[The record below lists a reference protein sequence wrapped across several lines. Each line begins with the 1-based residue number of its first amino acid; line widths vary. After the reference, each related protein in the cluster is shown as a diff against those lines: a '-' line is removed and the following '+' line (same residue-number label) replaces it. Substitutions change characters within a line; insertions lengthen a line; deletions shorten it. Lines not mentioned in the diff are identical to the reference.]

1 VKTIRSKIRMNPIV
15 QKVRKFLHSP
25 FASDLPFIFNHID
38 PTANIQE
45 QIYWMEQLFEWINL
59 SGELPKETETS
70 SKNAI
75 QVVRIKF
82 LLHLV
87 SRNPEWKTKLSGT
100 LRSIVLQG
108 SCLELFSQTGLH
120 QEFGFWA
127 EAADRVI
134 KNVLPVPPDSA
145 NLSEFFGRVFSS
157 VDAAEWFEEISP
169 DMFLQITELFFHE
182 ADDPTKIFNRIYK
195 DTQNAIVVLAATIG
209 GIGLSRDLLRNRAGS
224 PHDSPFYRLT
234 LRVYQ
239 MISAAEEGHSS
250 EKLNQFSALSLEEI
264 KACRIGIREIFVNLE
279 EKGVSV
285 AVVYRLDQLQF
296 ALIRI
301 ETLIHLLFVKVDK
314 DSMSLIANFLTELI
328 REQYEARGLMPLF
341 KSNMRL
347 LSKKIVERTGVTG
360 EHYITSTKPEYKAM
374 LKSGCGGGLLTVFTM
389 LAKTWISAFK
399 LPFFW
404 EFFGLGT
411 NYALSFIGIQLFG
424 FTLATKQ
431 PSATAAHLAGKLDN
445 LNSQDKLETFVEE
458 FKKIWRS
465 QIAAAIG
472 NVGMALPAS
481 AFMFFVYRIVV
492 GEPLFTEEYALY
504 TLHSLNPLESFTIL
518 YAAFTGVWLWISSL
532 VGGWFENWIVYRRI
546 PDAIAQSRGLRT
558 RFGVK
563 RSEGIANWLAHSA
576 SGFASNTALGF
587 LLAGVPIFSRLFGI
601 GFDVRHVTLSTC
613 AMTFAACSLLNHP
626 DLAHHAGM
634 AFAGVLV
641 IGALNLGVSF
651 YLALTVAARA
661 RSLSQAT
668 VFFLFKEIAK
678 AFFRGPRE
686 FFYPR

>member
-1 VKTIRSKIRMNPIV
+1 MKSVRSKFRMNPLV
-15 QKVRKFLHSP
+15 QKVRKFLRSP
-25 FASDLPFIFNHID
+25 FAPDLPFIFNRLD
-38 PTANIQE
+38 PNGNIHE
-45 QIYWMEQLFEWINL
+45 QIYWMEQLIEWINL
-59 SGELPKETETS
+59 SGELPKETDTS
-70 SKNAI
+70 SKSAI

-82 LLHLV
+82 LLHLL
-87 SRNPEWKTKLSGT
+87 SRNPEWKSKLAGT
-100 LRSIVLQG
+100 LRSIIHQG

-134 KNVLPVPPDSA
+134 KNVLPVPPDAA
-145 NLSEFFGRVFSS
+145 NISEFFGRAFSS
-157 VDAAEWFEEISP
+157 ADAAEWFEEISP
-169 DMFLQITELFFHE
+169 DMFLQISELFFHE
-182 ADDPTKIFNRIYK
+182 AQDSTKVFDRIFK

-209 GIGLSRDLLRNRAGS
+209 GIGLSRDLLRNRSGS
-224 PHDSPFYRLT
+224 PHDSPFYRLA
-234 LRVYQ
+234 LRIYQ
-239 MISAAEEGHSS
+239 LIAASDEGHDLA
-250 EKLNQFSALSLEEI
+250 KLNQFSTLSLEEI
-264 KACRIGIREIFVNLE
+264 KACRQGIREIFHNLE

-296 ALIRI
+296 ALDRI
-301 ETLIHLLFVKVDK
+301 ETLIELLFVKVDRE
-314 DSMSLIANFLTELI
+314 SMGLINNFLSELI

-341 KSNMRL
+341 KSNLRL

-374 LKSGCGGGLLTVFTM
+374 LKSGCGGGILTVFTM
-389 LAKTWISAFK
+389 LLKSWISALK

-431 PSATAAHLAGKLDN
+431 PSATAAHLAGKLEN
-445 LNSQDKLETFVEE
+445 LNSQDKLESFIEE

-481 AFMFFVYRIVV
+481 AFMFFVYRIVF
-492 GEPLFTEEYALY
+492 GQPIFSEEYAIY
-504 TLHSLNPLESFTIL
+504 TLESLNPLESFTIL
-518 YAAFTGVWLWISSL
+518 YAAFTGVWLWVSSL

-546 PDAIAQSRGLRT
+546 PDAIAQSRRLR
-558 RFGVK
+558 RRLGAK
-563 RSEGIANWLAHSA
+563 RAEGMANWLAHNA
-576 SGFASNTALGF
+576 SGLGSNTSLGF
-587 LLAGVPIFSRLFGI
+587 LLAGVPIFSKLFGI

-613 AMTFAACSLLNHP
+613 AMTFAACSLIGHP
-626 DLAHHAGM
+626 ELAHHVGM
-634 AFAGVLV
+634 AFSGVLV

-668 VFFLFKEIAK
+668 VFFLFKEIAR